1 MITRKPWADMA
12 TDLVDVSM
20 GRKPA
25 TMLVQNGRWV
35 NVYSGEILPCTDVA
49 IWNSRIAMVKTDAG
63 YTAGPATV
71 VLDADGRYL
80 LPGLCDG
87 HMHVESSMLSVTEFA
102 RAVMVHGTTSIF
114 IDPHEI
120 ANVLGLHGV
129 RLMYDEAEGLP
140 INVYIQ
146 VPGCVPSAPGLETPG
161 AELGP
166 DEVAEALKW
175 QRVVGLGEVMNFPG
189 VANNDSKMSAEITAA
204 MRANKTIGGHY
215 ATRDLGRGFHGY
227 VAGGPQDDH
236 EGTRLEDA
244 VERVRRGMRP
254 MLRYGSGWRDVAS
267 QVKAVTELGLD
278 PRQFI
283 LCTDDC
289 HSETLINEGHMNRV
303 VRHAISEGLE
313 PLRAIQ
319 MATLNTAQHFGLD
332 RDVGSIAPG
341 RYADMI
347 ITSDLKEL
355 PVEQVITAGVAVAEA
370 GKATIDIPTY
380 SYPGD
385 AKQTVQLSREVTED
399 DFTVQ
404 APNGNATATVRVIGV
419 IEHQAPTRALQ
430 FELPIVN
437 GVVQMHP
444 ERDICQAALVERHH
458 GSGRVTN
465 GWVNGFGFDQPCAV
479 ATTVAHDCHH
489 LIVCGTRR
497 REMTMAVNRLK
508 EVGGGVV
515 VFQDGKETSL
525 VPLPIAGI
533 MSENGAEVVAGQVRQ
548 MNRAMTACGCKIENA
563 FMQLS
568 LLGLVVIPELR
579 LSDLGLVDA
588 VNFRLVSPF
597 VDP

>member
-12 TDLVDVSM
+12 ADLVDVSM

-35 NVYSGEILPCTDVA
+35 NVYSGEILPGTDVA
-49 IWNSRIAMVKTDAG
+49 IWNSRIAMVKPDAG
-63 YTAGPATV
+63 YTVGPATV

-87 HMHVESSMLSVTEFA
+87 HMHVESSMLSVTEFV

-267 QVKAVTELGLD
+267 QIKAVTELGLD

-303 VRHAISEGLE
+303 VRHAVSEGLE

-347 ITSDLKEL
+347 ITSDLTEL

-380 SYPGD
+380 SYPVD

-404 APNGNATATVRVIGV
+404 APDGNAKATVRVIGV

-437 GVVQMHP
+437 SIVEMHP
-444 ERDICQAALVERHH
+444 ERDICQVALVERHH

-533 MSENGAEVVAGQVRQ
+533 MSENGAEVVAEQVRQ

-579 LSDLGLVDA
+579 LSDLGVVDA
-588 VNFRLVSPF
+588 VNFRLISPF